1 MEIRWLI
8 AKFSVRFLIAKF
20 QQTFIRLFSSVYV
33 FSDEIGGAS
42 STIVYEN
49 EVKDKPFHTETSG
62 KEMENKCFTF
72 KKFRK
77 IIDTE

>member
-1 MEIRWLI
+1 M
-8 AKFSVRFLIAKF
+8 RFLIAKF
-20 QQTFIRLFSSVYV
+20 KQTFGV
-33 FSDEIGGAS
+33 EIGGAS

-49 EVKDKPFHTETSG
+49 EVEDKPFHTETSG

>member
-20 QQTFIRLFSSVYV
+20 KQTFEV
-33 FSDEIGGAS
+33 EIGGAS

-49 EVKDKPFHTETSG
+49 EVIDKPFHTEASG

-72 KKFRK
+72 KKFRE